1 MHQFPAQ
8 HLCTNFF
15 TCNQRWCQ
23 VHNIPQVPSK
33 AEYSKTSPVH
43 RTSDSPGESPGGY
56 PKMSCGWYVL
66 LEKTPL
72 PSFKFAKNP
81 VKDRRNNG
89 IETKYAEKFQR
100 LFLETQ

>member
-1 MHQFPAQ
+1 
-8 HLCTNFF
+8 
-15 TCNQRWCQ
+15 
-23 VHNIPQVPSK
+23 
-33 AEYSKTSPVH
+33 
-43 RTSDSPGESPGGY
+43 
-56 PKMSCGWYVL
+56 MSCGCYVL

-89 IETKYAEKFQR
+89 RETKYAKKFQR